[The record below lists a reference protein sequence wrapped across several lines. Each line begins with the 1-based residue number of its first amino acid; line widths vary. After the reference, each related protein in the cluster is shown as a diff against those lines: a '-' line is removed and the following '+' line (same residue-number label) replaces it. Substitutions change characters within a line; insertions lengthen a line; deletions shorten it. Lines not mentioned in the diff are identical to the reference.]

1 MIAKIKHIWPLGIRL
16 QLMLLYTS
24 VFAMLLFASGFF
36 LYIDL
41 ENSLADSFDTSLKLQ
56 AQAIGDDVH
65 WSKGRITLDDIA
77 ADLPGFT
84 TNTSSQ
90 TMSSKEI
97 KYGQMV
103 RLLDAQGHPVH
114 ETPAFSTLIVPPQS
128 ITNPM
133 IHRISYVGST
143 KTREGDPVRLYSQRI
158 TEHNKIFAIV
168 QVGQSLSELHDTEK
182 RISKTLLEVGVIVLF
197 FSAIGSYLL
206 TYSAFQPIE
215 RLIQAAREIKAGDL
229 RKRVPVPRA
238 KDEVHAL
245 AVTLNEMI
253 AHLDEMFTRQRRFVA
268 DASHELRTPIAA
280 IRSKTDVALLQI
292 DLPDEYATVLHDI
305 NLETVRLSHLINDL
319 LALARGDEGQTRFE
333 QEPVLLNSLAE
344 MVAANAESLAAERQ
358 VNLQVHAS
366 GPITILG
373 DEARLIQMIINL
385 VDNAIL
391 YTNPGGR
398 VTVTVKSTR
407 THATLIVQDTGIGI
421 APEHLPHIFERFYR
435 ADPAHVRTERG
446 SSGLG
451 LSIVAW
457 IIQAHKGTIT
467 VESQKGRGSTFIVAL
482 PLATPKPA
490 ITSKLLTT
498 V

>member
-1 MIAKIKHIWPLGIRL
+1 V
-16 QLMLLYTS
+16 QLILWYTS
-24 VFAMLLFASGFF
+24 VFAVLLFASGFF
-36 LYIDL
+36 FYTNLQT
-41 ENSLADSFDTSLKLQ
+41 SLANSFNASLKLQ
-56 AQAIGDDVH
+56 AQSIGDDVH
-65 WSKGRITLDDIA
+65 WSKGKITLDDTA
-77 ADLPGFT
+77 AELPGFSA
-84 TNTSSQ
+84 NTSNKPL
-90 TMSSKEI
+90 TPKEI

-103 RLLDAQGHPVH
+103 RLLDAQGNLVH
-114 ETPAFSTLIVPPQS
+114 ETPAFSNLIAPPDS
-128 ITNPM
+128 VTTPIRGS
-133 IHRISYVGST
+133 HWVGPT
-143 KTREGDPVRLYSQRI
+143 KTRNGDPVQLYSQRI
-158 TEHNKIFAIV
+158 TDHGKLFAIV
-168 QVGQSLSELHDTEK
+168 QVGQSLSDLHDTLK
-182 RISKTLLEVGVIVLF
+182 HISKALIEVGFLVLC
-197 FSAIGSYLL
+197 FSAIGSFLI
-206 TYSAFQPIE
+206 TYRAFKPIE
-215 RLIQAAREIKAGDL
+215 RLIQTAREIKAGDL

-292 DLPDEYATVLHDI
+292 DLPDEYSTVLHDI

-333 QEPVLLNSLAE
+333 QEPVQLDSLAE
-344 MVAANAESLAAERQ
+344 MVAANAEPLAEERH
-358 VNLQVHAS
+358 VDLQVRTS
-366 GPITILG
+366 GPVTILG

-398 VTVTVKSTR
+398 VTLTVKNTR

-467 VESQKGRGSTFIVAL
+467 VESQKGRGTTFIVAL

>member
-1 MIAKIKHIWPLGIRL
+1 MIASIKRLWPLGVRL
-16 QLMLLYTS
+16 QLMLWYTS
-24 VFAMLLFASGFF
+24 VFAVLLFASGLFVY
-36 LYIDL
+36 LDL
-41 ENSLADSFDTSLKLQ
+41 ETSLADSFDVSLKVQ

-65 WSKGRITLDDIA
+65 WSHGKITLDDQA
-77 ADLPGFT
+77 AELPGFST
-84 TNTSSQ
+84 KSKKQPVSP
-90 TMSSKEI
+90 KEI
-97 KYGQMV
+97 KDGQMV
-103 RLLDAQGHPVH
+103 CLLDAQGHTVH
-114 ETPAFSTLIVPPQS
+114 ETPAFSNLIVPGGNLTAP
-128 ITNPM
+128 
-133 IHRISYVGST
+133 VST
-143 KTREGDPVRLYSQRI
+143 TTREGDPVRLYTHRI
-158 TEHNKIFAIV
+158 TDHGRLFAIV
-168 QVGQSLSELHDTEK
+168 QVGQSLSDLHDTEK
-182 RISKTLLEVGVIVLF
+182 HIAKTLLKVGIIALF

-206 TYSAFQPIE
+206 TYRAFKPID
-215 RLIQAAREIKAGDL
+215 RLIQTAREIKAGDL

-238 KDEVHAL
+238 RDEVHAL

-253 AHLDEMFTRQRRFVA
+253 SHLDEMFTRQRRFVA
-268 DASHELRTPIAA
+268 DASHELRTPVAA

-292 DLPDEYATVLHDI
+292 DLPDEYATVLLEI

-333 QEPVLLNSLAE
+333 REPVQLDSLAE
-344 MVAANAESLAAERQ
+344 MVAANAESLAEERQ
-358 VNLQVHAS
+358 IDLRVHTC
-366 GPITILG
+366 GPVTILG

-385 VDNAIL
+385 VDNAII

-398 VTVTVKSTR
+398 VTLTVKSTR

-435 ADPAHVRTERG
+435 ADPAHIRTERG

-467 VESQKGRGSTFIVAL
+467 VESQKGRGSTFVVAL
-482 PLATPKPA
+482 PLAEPRPA

>member
-1 MIAKIKHIWPLGIRL
+1 MIARIKHIWPLGIRL

-24 VFAMLLFASGFF
+24 VFAVLLFASGFF

-41 ENSLADSFDTSLKLQ
+41 ENSLADSSDSTLKLQ
-56 AQAIGDDVH
+56 AQALADDVH
-65 WSKGRITLDDIA
+65 WSKGKITIEDTTA
-77 ADLPGFT
+77 ALPGFSSRS
-84 TNTSSQ
+84 SSQ
-90 TMSSKEI
+90 PVSQSTSRE
-97 KYGQMV
+97 GPWV
-103 RLLDAQGHPVH
+103 RLLDAHGHLLH
-114 ETPAFSTLIVPPQS
+114 ETPAFSNLIVPDGN
-128 ITNPM
+128 ITEP
-133 IHRISYVGST
+133 VPT
-143 KTREGDPVRLYSQRI
+143 TTREGDPVRFYSLPI
-158 TEHNKIFAIV
+158 TQHGKVFAIV
-168 QVGQSLSELHDTEK
+168 QVGQSLSDLHDIEK
-182 RISKTLLEVGVIVLF
+182 HISKTLLEVGIIALF

-206 TYSAFQPIE
+206 TYSAFKPIE
-215 RLIQAAREIKAGDL
+215 RLIQTAREIKAGDL

-333 QEPVLLNSLAE
+333 QEPVQIDNLAE

-358 VNLQVHAS
+358 VDLQVHTS
-366 GPITILG
+366 GPVTILG

-398 VTVTVKSTR
+398 VTVTVRSTR

-482 PLATPKPA
+482 PLATPRPA